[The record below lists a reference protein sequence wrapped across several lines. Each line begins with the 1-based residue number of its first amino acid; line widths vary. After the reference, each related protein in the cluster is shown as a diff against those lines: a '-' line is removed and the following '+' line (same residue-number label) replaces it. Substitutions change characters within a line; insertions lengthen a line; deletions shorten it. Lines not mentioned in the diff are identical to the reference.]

1 MRGNDSIHYST
12 ITFEGT
18 KENDIITNQM
28 MTIYRSIVI
37 DSVNEKKGEKI
48 VDEWYQKL
56 ISVLGTR
63 YKSEKIKTE
72 SWIPA
77 KYGWSFKRGNSWI
90 DISIIPIDINSSR
103 YYVSFAITQFAG
115 DFQNVK
121 YGAIFL

>member
-1 MRGNDSIHYST
+1 MVS
-12 ITFEGT
+12 
-18 KENDIITNQM
+18 
-28 MTIYRSIVI
+28 
-37 DSVNEKKGEKI
+37 
-48 VDEWYQKL
+48 KL
-56 ISVLGTR
+56 IGVLGTR